1 MSFGNKRNFNL
12 SSVMLPLATH
22 GKKTDTLK
30 FPSAI
35 LIYMVLCFLPRHFV
49 LLELLY
55 PFSNTVSKINKYQV
69 SVSSLVVAF

>member
-1 MSFGNKRNFNL
+1 MSFGNKRDFNL
-12 SSVMLPLATH
+12 SSVMLPLATK
-22 GKKTDTLK
+22 KKTDTLK

-35 LIYMVLCFLPRHFV
+35 LICMVLCFLPRHFV